1 MVYAKNFGYEREIYL
16 KIIDVY
22 NKNPEYANYPKLINM
37 IGCWYS
43 ETEYD
48 YAKALEWYV
57 RCLQIAPNYAK
68 CYNNIALDFKLQKN
82 IPQAK

>member
-1 MVYAKNFGYEREIYL
+1 
-16 KIIDVY
+16 
-22 NKNPEYANYPKLINM
+22 M

-57 RCLQIAPNYAK
+57 RCLQIAPNYA
-68 CYNNIALDFKLQKN
+68 
-82 IPQAK
+82 